1 VPSPLRRLLAVVAV
15 AWLGRWLFSEI
26 AAFVVARR
34 PADPV
39 YRR

>member
-1 VPSPLRRLLAVVAV
+1 MPPTLRRLLAVLAAAWVA
-15 AWLGRWLFSEI
+15 RWLVREI